1 MPVVLCFALI
11 NKMCLKQ
18 MEQKMKKI
26 LIIDDDPKI
35 REYLTD
41 LFEDNGY
48 ATASAISVQE
58 GLELVSS
65 ETFDLITLD
74 LEMPGEWGPRF
85 YSKMVQNMNLKNI
98 PVVVISGMSG
108 SEYAISKAVASLTKP
123 FDRKELL
130 KIVRDVLS

>member
-1 MPVVLCFALI
+1 MPVVLCSALI

-26 LIIDDDPKI
+26 LVIDDDPKI
-35 REYLTD
+35 REYLID
-41 LFEDNGY
+41 LFGDNGY
-48 ATASAISVQE
+48 ATTSAINAQE
-58 GLELVSS
+58 ALELVNS

-85 YSKMVQNMNLKNI
+85 YSKMVQNIDLQNI
-98 PVVVISGMSG
+98 PVIVISGIPG
-108 SEYAISKAVASLTKP
+108 SDYAISKAVASLTKP